1 MPLLTCIMAFHAY
14 FRWMQGKLVEERNKK
29 AERGK
34 EREGDFLIL
43 PLKRRDKEDFT
54 ISRKDSTRKSRLS

>member
-1 MPLLTCIMAFHAY
+1 
-14 FRWMQGKLVEERNKK
+14 VEERNKK

-34 EREGDFLIL
+34 KREGDFLIL